1 MNATRASRLQFRG
14 SENASLEMEL
24 MSGVISKFRPGSP
37 PPATG
42 YMGLACINH
51 TPTNHTFPPQRTQSA
66 DTEFTESKY
75 PRSKSE
81 PLLSLCA

>member
-1 MNATRASRLQFRG
+1 MIATRASRLQ
-14 SENASLEMEL
+14 L
-24 MSGVISKFRPGSP
+24 SGVISKLGPGSP
-37 PPATG
+37 PPATC

-66 DTEFTESKY
+66 DTVTERSDRARFTESKY

-81 PLLSLCA
+81 P